1 MSSATLCFS
10 GFSRDELAQVQQL
23 FEQANAGLGQG
34 WSLVSEPEAQVLVI
48 DMDSMY
54 GHMTWLKAASGGKT
68 TVGMTAGDRC
78 ETDFLLKRPA
88 DRASLRNLLARISE
102 GRGKAPP
109 PTHES
114 TPTPASSRSD
124 AEPSE
129 PLEAAEVD
137 APASERPSADYIAAI
152 ITGKMAALP
161 ANAQPHQPAIS
172 DLLAQAKGPTRVQ
185 VAGAPDLLLDPASQT
200 YAGCSTL
207 KPLLSH
213 VEAVIDAS
221 GALPADMAEFDRAK
235 LTSGGAQPFMRLLW
249 LCGLT
254 VGKGHLL
261 PGFTEARKFVL
272 TKWPQIEREF
282 PKHFRLAT
290 VMMKGPAFVKDIAE
304 ASGVSAAEVTDF
316 INAGLV
322 SGAVVAEGAE
332 PAGGDLAKASALLS
346 RPRAG

>member
-23 FEQANAGLGQG
+23 FELANTGLGRG
-34 WSLVSEPEAQVLVI
+34 WSLAPESEAQVLVI

-78 ETDFLLKRPA
+78 ETDFLLKRPV
-88 DRASLRNLLARISE
+88 DQRSLRDLLLQISE
-102 GRGKAPP
+102 GRGQAHSPSP
-109 PTHES
+109 E
-114 TPTPASSRSD
+114 PAAALAD
-124 AEPSE
+124 AEPAE
-129 PLEAAEVD
+129 PGQED

-152 ITGKMAALP
+152 TTGKMAALP

-172 DLLAQAKGPTRVQ
+172 DLLARVTGPTRVQ

-200 YAGCSTL
+200 YAGSATL
-207 KPLLSH
+207 KPLLPY

-221 GALPADMAEFDRAK
+221 GAVPAEMSEFDRAK

-261 PGFTEARKFVL
+261 PGFTEARKFFL

-304 ASGVSAAEVTDF
+304 TSGVSAAEVIDF

-322 SGAVVAEGAE
+322 TGAVVAEGAE
-332 PAGGDLAKASALLS
+332 PAGGDLARASALLA

>member
-10 GFSRDELAQVQQL
+10 GFSRDELVQVQQL
-23 FEQANAGLGQG
+23 FEQANAGLGRG
-34 WSLVSEPEAQVLVI
+34 WSLAPESEAQVLVI

-78 ETDFLLKRPA
+78 ETDFLLKRPVGH
-88 DRASLRNLLARISE
+88 ASLRDLLARVSE
-102 GRGKAPP
+102 DRGKAPS
-109 PTHES
+109 PTQES
-114 TPTPASSRSD
+114 TPSPAPPRAD
-124 AEPSE
+124 AE
-129 PLEAAEVD
+129 LDEAVEAIEVD

-152 ITGKMAALP
+152 TTGKMAALP

-200 YAGCSTL
+200 YAGSSTL
-207 KPLLSH
+207 KPLLPY

-221 GALPADMAEFDRAK
+221 GAVPAEMAEFDRAK

-254 VGKGHLL
+254 VGRGHLL
-261 PGFTEARKFVL
+261 PGFTDAKKFVL

-290 VMMKGPAFVKDIAE
+290 VMIKGPALVKDIAE
-304 ASGVSAAEVTDF
+304 ASGVSAAEVADF

-322 SGAVVAEGAE
+322 SGAIVAEGAE
-332 PAGGDLAKASALLS
+332 PAGGDLARASALLA

>member
-34 WSLVSEPEAQVLVI
+34 WSLASEPEAQVLVI

-68 TVGMTAGDRC
+68 TVGMTSGDRC
-78 ETDFLLKRPA
+78 ETDFLLKRPVNQ
-88 DRASLRNLLARISE
+88 ASLRDLLAKVSKV
-102 GRGKAPP
+102 RGQVP
-109 PTHES
+109 S
-114 TPTPASSRSD
+114 PASEPKPSPAPSRAD
-124 AEPSE
+124 AEPAE
-129 PLEAAEVD
+129 PVEAD

-152 ITGKMAALP
+152 TTGKMAALP

-207 KPLLSH
+207 KPLLPH

-304 ASGVSAAEVTDF
+304 ASGVSAAEVSDF

-322 SGAVVAEGAE
+322 SGAVVAEGTE